1 MTVTKDSVVG
11 IEYTLTDDKK
21 QTLDSSAGA
30 GPLEYLH
37 GHNNIIP
44 GLEKELDGKS
54 VGDEFTATIA
64 PADAYGERMDNLVV
78 EVSRSQFPDDVEV
91 TAGMQFEAGDANGSR
106 IVTVTTVNGDSVTV
120 DANHPLAGENLHFAV
135 KVVSIREATEDEK
148 KNGFM
153 DSGDDECGCGD
164 DCDCGDDCGSGGCG
178 CGHH

>member
-54 VGDEFTATIA
+54 VGDKFPRQSRLLTRTANAWTIS
-64 PADAYGERMDNLVV
+64 L
-78 EVSRSQFPDDVEV
+78 SRLAVHSFP
-91 TAGMQFEAGDANGSR
+91 MMW
-106 IVTVTTVNGDSVTV
+106 
-120 DANHPLAGENLHFAV
+120 
-135 KVVSIREATEDEK
+135 K
-148 KNGFM
+148 
-153 DSGDDECGCGD
+153 
-164 DCDCGDDCGSGGCG
+164 
-178 CGHH
+178 